1 MRVLIAEDDVVS
13 RKLLATLLV
22 KWGYEP
28 VIACDG
34 EQALAILQSEDPP
47 RLAVLDWMMPYA
59 DGIQVCHRIR
69 QQVDSPYIYVILL
82 TAKSRKQDIIDGL
95 GAGADDYV
103 MKPFDAGELK
113 VRLRAG
119 ARILDLQ
126 EELLSVREALHEQAT
141 HDPLIGLPNRLLFG
155 DRLNQGL
162 ITARRTKRPLAVMFL
177 DLDRFKLINDTL
189 GHNTGDLLL
198 KKVAER
204 LTYSLREV
212 DTIARMGGDEFT
224 MILSNIDSPDD
235 AAKIAGRVLNVLT
248 EPLVLEGHEI
258 FVSASI
264 GISIFP
270 SDGDDAETLVKNAD
284 TAMYRAK
291 DMGRNNY
298 QFYTK
303 TLNSAALKR
312 MTLENSLRKA
322 LERSEFVVHYQPR
335 VDIKDGEIMGMEALV
350 RWQKPDVGLVY
361 PAQFIPLA
369 EETGLIV
376 QIGEWVLR
384 TACAQNKRWQD
395 AGLDAFPVAVNISAR
410 QFHQNDLVWVVK
422 DALESAH
429 LEPRYLEL
437 ELTESALMTNPD
449 QAARALDELKML
461 GVRISLDDFGIGHS
475 SLGYLKRFPVNTVKI
490 DQSFVRD
497 ITTDPDDAAI
507 AGAVVA
513 MAHSLKL
520 NVIAEGVETIQQLE
534 FLRSLNCDEM
544 QGYFVS
550 RPIPPDEFP
559 RFLSE
564 PNLLLVMADRR
575 AA

>member
-1 MRVLIAEDDVVS
+1 MRVLIAEDDIVS
-13 RKLLATLLV
+13 RKLLATLLE

-28 VIACDG
+28 VVACDG
-34 EQALAILQSEDPP
+34 EQALAVLRREDTP
-47 RLAVLDWMMPYA
+47 RLVVLDWMMPYA
-59 DGIQVCHRIR
+59 DGIQVCQEIR
-69 QQVDSPYIYVILL
+69 RHGDIPYIYVILL
-82 TAKSRKQDIIDGL
+82 TAKSSKKDIIDGL
-95 GAGADDYV
+95 DAGADDYV

-119 ARILDLQ
+119 QRILDLQ
-126 EELLSVREALHEQAT
+126 EELLSTKVALHEQAT
-141 HDPLIGLPNRLLFG
+141 HDPLIGLPNRLLFS

-162 ITARRTKRPLAVMFL
+162 SNARKTGRPLAIMFL
-177 DLDRFKLINDTL
+177 DLDRFKLVNDTL

-204 LTYSLREV
+204 LTYSLRDV
-212 DTIARMGGDEFT
+212 DMIARMGGDEFT
-224 MILSNIDSPDD
+224 MLLSNISSPDD
-235 AAKIAGRVLNVLT
+235 ASRIADRILQVLS
-248 EPLVLEGHEI
+248 EPLVLEGHEMV
-258 FVSASI
+258 VSGSI

-270 SDGDDAETLVKNAD
+270 ADGDDAETLVKNAD

-291 DMGRNNY
+291 EMGRNNY
-298 QFYTK
+298 QFYTE
-303 TLNSAALKR
+303 TLNMAVLKR

-322 LERSEFVVHYQPR
+322 LEREEFVVHYQPR
-335 VDIKDGEIMGMEALV
+335 VNVNDGEIMGMEALI
-350 RWQKPDVGLVY
+350 RWQKPESGLVY

-384 TACAQNKRWQD
+384 TACVQNRKWHD
-395 AGLDAFPVAVNISAR
+395 AGLAALPVAVNISAR

-422 DALESAH
+422 DALKSAG

-437 ELTESALMTNPD
+437 ELTESALMHNTD
-449 QAARALDELKML
+449 QAVRALNELREL

-520 NVIAEGVETIQQLE
+520 NVIAEGVETLQQLE

-550 RPIPPDEFP
+550 RPIPPDEFLQ
-559 RFLSE
+559 FLNKPNHLLCMVDSE
-564 PNLLLVMADRR
+564 